1 MIEKKS
7 FRQLIA
13 ITLVF
18 AMVFSLLPSKSS
30 YAAELDETVAEETED
45 TSVETT
51 ESEETTE
58 STTEVVTEEM
68 TEDTTEQ
75 TTETVTE
82 VSTEASTEE
91 SVEEITTE
99 AENDF
104 EEETT
109 ETVET
114 ETEEESEES
123 EETVE
128 VIPTFDHLY
137 DGVSV
142 AGKDFSSCELLIGT
156 SDSSIFTQDTEVVSE
171 FNGIYLTRYADEEQT
186 KAAYTYYYT
195 RADIVEVNGN
205 IKANDEDYVEEPTE
219 EAPTEDT
226 EATENEDTEEV
237 TNDGHGEADLSSLNT
252 GDDAFSNM
260 SNTSVGNYSGAIAL
274 IDTGA
279 SGSNVIGSVS
289 VLGDS
294 GADDN
299 GHGSTLAAAISEA
312 NPNARILSIKSLN
325 SGAIGSVSD
334 VYSAIEYAIQS
345 NVAVINLS
353 VCSIDSADSQLLRN
367 AIAEAIA
374 SGITVVV
381 SAGNNS
387 SDAGYYTPANISS
400 VFTIGACD
408 TEGNRISKSNYGS
421 VIDYYVV
428 ADSTSVAAAKFSA
441 YIVNGLDF
449 ATSKEDVFTRE
460 YVESEK
466 ETVDEEKEEG
476 EEKPLEEPINTVD
489 IEENYTLPTNRDED
503 GNELPS
509 STEIG
514 MVTPSPNDLAE
525 NLLLI
530 GQYDENSSWATV
542 INENYGYGVTK
553 VTKPSWAPDSISAS
567 GLTIQVGADRTNY
580 QGAIYSFGT
589 LTYNGGTAGKE
600 GTILYAA
607 DNPGAYLTSCYDHHM
622 TPRIDRPVP
631 PAGNHTINITLEYA
645 GVDSSGYV
653 YYANVYSG
661 YAPTYQREFIYIC
674 IQRRPWYYIVG
685 VSKIDSNSSTTFVPG
700 CTLEVYTSK
709 NGTKLGDM
717 TESPANSGKYVWK
730 SGATFN
736 DYGSTVAIK
745 EVRGGGNYNNS
756 LNNNRWKEGVTL
768 HWSYTEPSS
777 PTSYDT
783 WPQFVTTSLNIIK
796 SSSNTT
802 CTTGNPNYDLNG
814 TKFAIYKKRTGE
826 YCGEIEINSSGQTK
840 AKLNLSGKMD
850 KNSAGTS
857 YIDTYFEWQEIAVGK
872 NYQSNG
878 SARHEFL
885 IAGNNGATKELN
897 ISNTPVMD
905 PVNIVI
911 AKQDKSG
918 ATTSDLSNAQF
929 TVKFYALD
937 ASATTTYTAAQL
949 ATQTPA
955 KTWVIK
961 TIKNSSGVYEA
972 VLDPAHKISGDSYYS
987 NGELPLGW
995 MTIEETT
1002 APAGYV
1008 KDDNVSVIKI
1018 DRPHADIGTINV
1030 INSPIMSADGSGL
1043 LEETPV
1049 RADFE
1054 FTKHKYDTGETM
1066 EGVKFIIRNT
1076 GTLEEYTVTTDANG
1090 HYSSADLPHSDP
1102 NGLWFELNKDMGVV
1116 PVDDNLGALP
1126 YGHYQ
1131 LEEIR
1136 CEANKGYQLEPI
1148 REFDVTEADHGK
1160 VITVFDGNAT
1170 ASDSKIHDVPDAYLQ
1185 TQAFCIETQSHTLA
1199 CGLETPQTIEDK
1211 VWYWYLGSAE
1221 DFTLVGKL
1229 MVKEADGSF
1238 TPYKKI
1244 NVDASGNIT
1253 YTDEDLIKY
1262 MNFTTEAAYQKSYY
1276 EQSGEKIM
1284 TFDNVMP
1291 LKKDEGKAYV
1301 VFEYLYKGTWDESNI
1316 DQAGEPYLKH
1326 EEDIYE
1332 QTIYVPKGETEA
1344 YNVVNLSKT
1353 AYPKVVKLSDIVKY
1367 EGLTIGKEY
1376 ELKTQIYVKEDK
1388 NVKGITYD
1396 KRAELEGNL
1405 LKDANGK
1412 TIEVSSKFKPTSPSG
1427 TTEISIE
1434 VDLSKYFDKSF
1445 VFLEDVY
1452 DQGILIFSHA
1462 DINAPPQTIH
1472 SPTMKTRAFGE
1483 GDLKIA
1489 YAKDPTTTFTDKID
1503 YTNLEENTTYT
1514 AVGYILDAKTGK
1526 EVMVDGKR
1534 IQATK
1539 TFTTPAANRENGGV
1553 DGTVDV
1559 EFSVDNA
1566 KKVLEGIDI
1575 VIFEELY
1582 VGTTVTSSNLVAEH
1596 KDLTDKEQ
1604 KLKFIKLGTLAKDGE
1619 DTDDE
1624 KLLKPDGSYKL
1635 IDTCSYSNIEIN
1647 KEYKLDG
1654 IIIRKDTGEPLK
1666 DKNGNDIIAST
1677 TFTPTTES
1685 GSVDVVFEF
1694 ETDVTGLDIVVF
1706 EELSIKTG
1714 LKDWTPVEEHKDKDD
1729 EGQTVKIGS
1738 KGRLGL
1744 DKNGNG
1750 KDRGGKIPTGDS
1762 IPVIPVVAV
1771 MLSALAGA
1779 VVIIRKKRKS

>member
-1 MIEKKS
+1 MIVKKS
-7 FRQLIA
+7 YRQLIA
-13 ITLVF
+13 ITLVI

-51 ESEETTE
+51 ESEDTTE
-58 STTEVVTEEM
+58 PTTEVVTEEM

-91 SVEEITTE
+91 SVEKITTE
-99 AENDF
+99 AENSF

-128 VIPTFDHLY
+128 VIPTFDQLY

-156 SDSSIFTQDTEVVSE
+156 SDLSIFTQDTEVVSE
-171 FNGIYLTRYADEEQT
+171 FNGIYLTRYADAEQT
-186 KAAYTYYYT
+186 KSAYTYYYT

-219 EAPTEDT
+219 EVPEEDT
-226 EATENEDTEEV
+226 EATENEETEEIA
-237 TNDGHGEADLSSLNT
+237 NDGHGEADMSALNT
-252 GDDAFSNM
+252 GYDAFSNM

-312 NPNARILSIKSLN
+312 NPNARILSIKALN
-325 SGAIGSVSD
+325 SGAVGTVSD

-387 SDAGYYTPANISS
+387 CNAGYYTPANISS

-466 ETVDEEKEEG
+466 EPIKEEAATEENIKEEKDEEES
-476 EEKPLEEPINTVD
+476 
-489 IEENYTLPTNRDED
+489 YSLPTNKDKD
-503 GNELPS
+503 GLIIPGSDSLDIQTPTPSDIVTDILVQASYDTITISEAETLMDGAHIS
-509 STEIG
+509 ST
-514 MVTPSPNDLAE
+514 TRPSGYP
-525 NLLLI
+525 
-530 GQYDENSSWATV
+530 ATV
-542 INENYGYGVTK
+542 TATGVEIHQT
-553 VTKPSWAPDSISAS
+553 S
-567 GLTIQVGADRTNY
+567 GSTGA
-580 QGAIYSFGT
+580 F
-589 LTYNGGTAGKE
+589 
-600 GTILYAA
+600 
-607 DNPGAYLTSCYDHHM
+607 
-622 TPRIDRPVP
+622 
-631 PAGNHTINITLEYA
+631 
-645 GVDSSGYV
+645 
-653 YYANVYSG
+653 SG
-661 YAPTYQREFIYIC
+661 YAGEVTNIGGLSVSPTVYQIWNSKVACHSHLKGISLGAPGNAGDTYSISNATFKYIGNDSDGWVYYGLSSTVDGKSGAQHLLIILSLRTYQEYVGIRKSDSICGQNISGVVFDIY
-674 IQRRPWYYIVG
+674 
-685 VSKIDSNSSTTFVPG
+685 SSQS
-700 CTLEVYTSK
+700 TSS
-709 NGTKLGDM
+709 TKLGTITTGSDG
-717 TESPANSGKYVWK
+717 TGKTNW
-730 SGATFN
+730 STPTAH
-736 DYGSTVAIK
+736 STVYAY
-745 EVRGGGNYNNS
+745 ERSAPFPYANNAGRWFS
-756 LNNNRWKEGVTL
+756 LTTYSSEGSVENR
-768 HWSYTEPSS
+768 SI
-777 PTSYDT
+777 
-783 WPQFVTTSLNIIK
+783 LNAPLDYKVSILK
-796 SSSNTT
+796 SSTISD
-802 CTTGNPNYDLNG
+802 CTYSKNPNYNLNG
-814 TKFAIYKKRTGE
+814 TKFAIYKNSTNE
-826 YCGEIEINSSGQTK
+826 YVGEIEVNSNGETK
-840 AKLNLSGKMD
+840 TALVVTDYMD
-850 KNSAGTS
+850 PQAGGGYKATTFR
-857 YIDTYFEWQEIAVGK
+857 YREIAVGTNFK
-872 NYQSNG
+872 PSNVG
-878 SARHEFL
+878 RTDTFTV
-885 IAGNNGATKELN
+885 GAASTSYSFPV
-897 ISNTPVMD
+897 SNTPVMD

-911 AKQDKSG
+911 AKEDKSG
-918 ATTSDLSNAQF
+918 ATGDLSNAHF
-929 TVKFYALD
+929 TIKFYGLD
-937 ASATTTYTAAQL
+937 ASAGTTYTAAQL
-949 ATQTPA
+949 ASHTPT

-972 VLDPAHKISGDSYYS
+972 VLDPSHKVSGDSYYT

-995 MTIEETT
+995 MTIQETK
-1002 APAGYV
+1002 APEGYV
-1008 KDDNVSVIKI
+1008 LDNTVSVIKI
-1018 DRPHADIGTINV
+1018 DRTSADLGTINV
-1030 INSPIMSADGSGL
+1030 VNSPIMNSNGSGL

-1054 FTKHKYDTGETM
+1054 FTKLDYNTGEAM

-1116 PVDDNLGALP
+1116 PVDDTLGALP
-1126 YGHYQ
+1126 FGHYQ

-1136 CEANKGYQLEPI
+1136 CDANKGYQLEPI
-1148 REFDVTEADHGK
+1148 REFDIKETDHG
-1160 VITVFDGNAT
+1160 TVKTIFDEQALN
-1170 ASDSKIHDVPDAYLQ
+1170 SESKIHDVPDAYLQ

-1244 NVDASGNIT
+1244 NIDASGNIT

-1301 VFEYLYKGTWDESNI
+1301 VFEYLYKGTWDETNI

-1412 TIEVSSKFKPTSPSG
+1412 TIEVSSKFTPTSPSG

-1489 YAKDPTTTFTDKID
+1489 YAKEPTTTFTDKID

-1559 EFSVDNA
+1559 EFSVDYA

-1582 VGTTVTSSNLVAEH
+1582 VGTSTTSSNLVAEH

-1635 IDTCSYSNIEIN
+1635 IDTCSYSNIEVN
-1647 KEYKLDG
+1647 KEYKLEG
-1654 IIIRKDTGEPLK
+1654 IIMRKDTGEPLK
-1666 DKNGNDIIAST
+1666 DINGNDIKAST

-1714 LKDWTPVEEHKDKDD
+1714 LKDWTPVEDHKDKDD

-1744 DKNGNG
+1744 DKNGTG
-1750 KDRGGKIPTGDS
+1750 RDRGGKIPTGDS

-1771 MLSALAGA
+1771 MLSALVGA